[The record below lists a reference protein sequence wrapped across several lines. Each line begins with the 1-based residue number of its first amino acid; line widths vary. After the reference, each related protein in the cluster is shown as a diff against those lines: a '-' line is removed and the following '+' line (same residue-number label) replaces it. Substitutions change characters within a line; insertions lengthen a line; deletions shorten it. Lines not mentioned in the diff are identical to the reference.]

1 MDGSRSGTGK
11 CSFST
16 GDLYEG
22 DWLADVPHG
31 DGRLDVLLGNLKYE
45 GVFAEGRPSQVPSK
59 MNVTFPSEATAPAGG
74 AKKGGKGPATDE
86 APTMPVSARAVGG
99 GGASKKGG
107 RAPAIDEE
115 STMPVSASN
124 RASRILTILSHH
136 VPHQVTLGIP
146 LAFPVTLSAQF
157 ERALDAAEVALLTPP
172 PPTGKGA
179 AAAPPPPAGPVI
191 SEPPCPGGWPLLLGL
206 PFPPN

>member
-22 DWLADVPHG
+22 GWLADVPHG

-99 GGASKKGG
+99 GRIKDGRQGAGNRQRIYHAGECEQPSKQ
-107 RAPAIDEE
+107 DY
-115 STMPVSASN
+115 N
-124 RASRILTILSHH
+124 N
-136 VPHQVTLGIP
+136 
-146 LAFPVTLSAQF
+146 PVTPCSSSGHT
-157 ERALDAAEVALLTPP
+157 RD
-172 PPTGKGA
+172 
-179 AAAPPPPAGPVI
+179 PAG
-191 SEPPCPGGWPLLLGL
+191 L
-206 PFPPN
+206 PRHSFGTV